1 MTRDRETVGFIG
13 IGNMGRPLSTNV
25 FNAGYPLVGYD
36 IAGTRERVP
45 EGAVAA
51 RDAGDVAVR
60 SDVVMMSLPDGH
72 VVREVTEE
80 IIAANDRR
88 TSTIV
93 DFSTSGV
100 AAARIASARCRDS
113 EIGFYDAPVSGGVPG
128 AVAGAVSIMF
138 AGPEDAFERLRPLLE
153 TVGKPFLVGT
163 EPGQGQAMKV
173 INNFLSATAMIATS
187 EAIAFG
193 EAVGLDLELMIDVL
207 NASSGRN
214 DATATKFPA
223 SIIPGTFDRGF
234 TARLLQKDVD
244 LYREAQADAGTADR
258 VSREIVEGFRAF
270 HDADPEADITRIY
283 PFVRDGRL

>member
-1 MTRDRETVGFIG
+1 MTGDRETVGFIG
-13 IGNMGRPLSTNV
+13 IGNMGRPLSANV

-36 IAGTRERVP
+36 IAGARERVP

-113 EIGFYDAPVSGGVPG
+113 EIGFYDAPVS
-128 AVAGAVSIMF
+128 GAVSIMF

>member
-1 MTRDRETVGFIG
+1 MTGETVGFIG

-36 IAGTRERVP
+36 VAGARERVP

-80 IIAANDRR
+80 IIATNDRR

>member
-1 MTRDRETVGFIG
+1 MTGETVGFIG
-13 IGNMGRPLSTNV
+13 IGNMGRPISTNL

-45 EGAVAA
+45 EGAVAG

-80 IIAANDRR
+80 IIATNDRR
-88 TSTIV
+88 TSTII
-93 DFSTSGV
+93 DLSTSGV
-100 AAARIASARCRDS
+100 AAARTASARCRDS

-128 AVAGAVSIMF
+128 AVAGALSIMF

-153 TVGKPFLVGT
+153 TIGKPFLVGV

-187 EAIAFG
+187 EAIALG

-223 SIIPGTFDRGF
+223 NIIPGTFDRGF
-234 TARLLQKDVD
+234 TARLLQKDID
-244 LYREAQADAGTADR
+244 LYREAQAGAGTADR
-258 VSREIVEGFRAF
+258 VSREIVEGFREF
-270 HDADPEADITRIY
+270 HDVDPEADMTRLY
-283 PFVRDGRL
+283 PFVRDGKP

>member
-1 MTRDRETVGFIG
+1 MTKETVGFIG
-13 IGNMGRPLSTNV
+13 IGNMGRPLSANV

-36 IAGTRERVP
+36 IAGARERVP
-45 EGAVAA
+45 DDAVAA

-128 AVAGAVSIMF
+128 AIAGAVSIMF